1 MKKNYRPEIDGLR
14 AIAVIG
20 VILYHTKITVLGYQ
34 PFKGGFIGVDI
45 FFVITGFLITSILL
59 YEHKQNKTINIINFY
74 ERRIRRLL
82 PVLLFIIIIANIF
95 SYFVI
100 DPMKL
105 RETSMSTLFS
115 VFFAAN
121 IYFYYFANFYG
132 DSVNLLKPLLHLWSL
147 GVEEQFY
154 ILYPISLTIILK
166 FFRRYILFFII
177 LGILISFSFAVYA
190 SNEHGHF
197 SFYMLPSRA
206 WEILIGSFL
215 GYLYYKKKFLI

>member
-1 MKKNYRPEIDGLR
+1 MKINYRPEIDGLR

-20 VILYHTKITVLGYQ
+20 VILYHAKITVLGYQ

-82 PVLLFIIIIANIF
+82 PVLLLVIIIASIF

-105 RETSMSTLFS
+105 RDTSLSAFFS
-115 VFFAAN
+115 SFFPT
-121 IYFYYFANFYG
+121 
-132 DSVNLLKPLLHLWSL
+132 SSCVKSL
-147 GVEEQFY
+147 S
-154 ILYPISLTIILK
+154 PWK
-166 FFRRYILFFII
+166 F
-177 LGILISFSFAVYA
+177 VY
-190 SNEHGHF
+190 
-197 SFYMLPSRA
+197 
-206 WEILIGSFL
+206 
-215 GYLYYKKKFLI
+215 FLIIHVSGFLKKLNTTHHGQF

>member
-1 MKKNYRPEIDGLR
+1 MKINYRPEIDGLR

-34 PFKGGFIGVDI
+34 PFKGGVIGVDI
-45 FFVITGFLITSILL
+45 FFIITGFLITSILL

-100 DPMKL
+100 DPMRL

-121 IYFYYFANFYG
+121 IYFHYFGDFYG
-132 DSVNLLKPLLHLWSL
+132 NSVNLLKPLLHLWSL

-177 LGILISFSFAVYA
+177 L
-190 SNEHGHF
+190 
-197 SFYMLPSRA
+197 
-206 WEILIGSFL
+206 
-215 GYLYYKKKFLI
+215 